1 MPARIHRG
9 KAAGE
14 KTVAAPAS
22 LFRTYFWFWL
32 NIALLHGILIAILW
46 FPQPLQLPSR
56 ADIAN
61 AWQDLKTYVDHRW
74 LHPEEYQRQLQAE
87 QRAAQ
92 QRIAELPPAL
102 ISRAEP
108 KNRVYQIRCPKD
120 ARAAKLHGS
129 VFIIADI
136 TAQGTVGKAMIV
148 EPSPNPQVNQLI
160 LNSFHQAQF
169 KPALDEH
176 HQPAPDQV
184 HFNWP
189 YDCR

>member
-1 MPARIHRG
+1 MSARIRRG

-14 KTVAAPAS
+14 NTATAPAS

-74 LHPEEYQRQLQAE
+74 LHPEEYQRQLLAE

-92 QRIAELPPAL
+92 QRIAEMPPAL

-160 LNSFHQAQF
+160 LKNFHQAQF